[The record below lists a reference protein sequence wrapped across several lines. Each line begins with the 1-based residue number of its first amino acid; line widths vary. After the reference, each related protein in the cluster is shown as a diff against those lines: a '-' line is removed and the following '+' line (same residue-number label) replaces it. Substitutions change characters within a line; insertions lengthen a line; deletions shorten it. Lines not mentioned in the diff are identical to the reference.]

1 MINAWTITGDTHG
14 DMTRFYNLQDSDPS
28 TIGII
33 ILGDAGCNYYLNKRD
48 DKTKQKL
55 EDTGYSYFLVRGNHE
70 ERPENI
76 KNMITIYNEDI
87 QGEVFWEEKFP
98 HIFYLKDGGIY
109 NFSGHKTLVIGGAY
123 SVDKYYRLSM
133 GHQWFSDEQLTA
145 DEMAKISAENFG
157 QKFDFVFTHTCPIS
171 WEPTDLFLS
180 MINQETVD
188 KTMERFLEK
197 IKMNIPFKAWCF
209 GHFHNNRLECPY
221 FEQYYTYIEDLDEIM
236 KRWIKYRET
245 QKIDWHLIKGPHFYW
260 KDT

>member
-133 GHQWFSDEQLTA
+133 GYQWFSEEQLTTT
-145 DEMAKISAENFG
+145 EMKKINAKNFG

-188 KTMERFLEK
+188 KTMEVWLDEFKDE
-197 IKMNIPFKAWCF
+197 IQWNIWLF
-209 GHFHNNRLECPY
+209 GHYHADRLERPHVEMFY
-221 FEQYYTYIEDLDEIM
+221 KDMEDLDTIWE
-236 KRWIKYRET
+236 RWKQYDEDESLSWWL
-245 QKIDWHLIKGPHFYW
+245 QKSPRFYW
-260 KDT
+260 GE

>member
-133 GHQWFSDEQLTA
+133 GYQWFSEEQLTTT
-145 DEMAKISAENFG
+145 EIEKINAENFG

-188 KTMERFLEK
+188 KTMEVWLDEFKDE
-197 IKMNIPFKAWCF
+197 IQWNIWLF
-209 GHFHNNRLECPY
+209 GHYHADRLERPHVEMFY
-221 FEQYYTYIEDLDEIM
+221 KDMEDLDTIWE
-236 KRWIKYRET
+236 RWKQYDEDESLSWWL
-245 QKIDWHLIKGPHFYW
+245 QKSPRFYW
-260 KDT
+260 GE

>member
-133 GHQWFSDEQLTA
+133 GYQWFSEEQLTTT
-145 DEMAKISAENFG
+145 EMEKINAENFG

-188 KTMERFLEK
+188 KTIEVWLDEFKDE
-197 IKMNIPFKAWCF
+197 IQWNIWLF
-209 GHFHNNRLECPY
+209 GHYHADRLERPHVEMFY
-221 FEQYYTYIEDLDEIM
+221 KDMEDLDTIWE
-236 KRWIKYRET
+236 RWKQYDEDESLSWWL
-245 QKIDWHLIKGPHFYW
+245 QKSPRFYW
-260 KDT
+260 GE

>member
-133 GHQWFSDEQLTA
+133 GYQWFSEEQLTTT
-145 DEMAKISAENFG
+145 EMKKINAENFG

-188 KTMERFLEK
+188 KTMEVWLDEFKDE
-197 IKMNIPFKAWCF
+197 IQWNIWLF
-209 GHFHNNRLECPY
+209 GHYHADRLERPHVEMFY
-221 FEQYYTYIEDLDEIM
+221 KDMEDLDTIWE
-236 KRWIKYRET
+236 RWKQYDEDESLSWWL
-245 QKIDWHLIKGPHFYW
+245 QKSPRFYW
-260 KDT
+260 GE